1 MFNSFFFLAGLLIG
15 SFINVIC
22 YRLPKGQDIIRDRSK
37 CPKCNKVIP
46 LYLNIPIF
54 SYLTLKGKSKCCKSK
69 ISIQY
74 PIIELLLGI
83 IFLVHSLIMI
93 EIEHVIINCFIS
105 TILISIIIIDYFHKI
120 IFDFMSYSLILFGLI
135 FSLLPYNLNPYGVS
149 FTECLFTV
157 VISMSFFWLL
167 RYVFFK
173 IKKIEA
179 LGKGDIYLI
188 GGLSAWIGFVDFVY
202 LLSISSIIGIL
213 LFLVQK
219 NKENYEIP
227 FGSALGIGFFL
238 ITYLRLI

>member
-37 CPKCNKVIP
+37 CPKCNEVIP
-46 LYLNIPIF
+46 LYLNLPVF
-54 SYLTLKGKSKCCKSK
+54 SYLTLRGKSKCCKSK
-69 ISIQY
+69 VSIQY

-83 IFLVHSLIMI
+83 IFLVHSFIMI
-93 EIEHVIINCFIS
+93 EIEHTIISCFIS

-120 IFDFMSYSLILFGLI
+120 IFDFMSYILILFGLI
-135 FSLLPYNLNPYGVS
+135 FSLLPFNLNPYGVS
-149 FTECLFTV
+149 FTESLITV
-157 VISMSFFWLL
+157 VISMSLFWLL
-167 RYVFFK
+167 RYIFLK